1 MRSTRAA
8 FKRTAESTTTACDA
22 DEAIDS
28 TLFPLGCLVHVTGL
42 VVSSH
47 HNGKA
52 ATVCRNQAGRFHVLL
67 DDGGWLAVKPINLRL
82 AASVAFDVLSFTNR
96 LTGRRVS
103 LALVDDATL
112 QSPWELCAQIKHQLK
127 LINAAAWLFAMQSD
141 LPSSKPNSV
150 FLKSYWEEHPLR
162 YRVWEPGTQ
171 FPPSLPV
178 LLMWGRATSCRLA
191 TTFAG
196 VYVIRK
202 TTSRWVGWIMERV
215 TRGRVSRVQVRLYQ
229 RACCAVRCSYCASAY
244 VRFVFDA

>member
-8 FKRTAESTTTACDA
+8 FKRTAESTSTACDA
-22 DEAIDS
+22 ETIDP
-28 TLFPLGCLVHVTGL
+28 TLFPLGCLVQVTGL
-42 VVSSH
+42 VVASH

-52 ATVCRNQAGRFHVLL
+52 ATVCGNQAGRFHVLV
-67 DDGGWLAVKPINLRL
+67 DDGDRLAVKPINLRL
-82 AASVAFDVLSFTNR
+82 AALSFTNR

-103 LALVDDATL
+103 LALVADCKL

-127 LINAAAWLFAMQSD
+127 LINAAAWIFAMQSD
-141 LPSSKPNSV
+141 LPSLKP
-150 FLKSYWEEHPLR
+150 YWEEHPLR

-171 FPPSLPV
+171 FPPSLLV
-178 LLMWGRATSCRLA
+178 LLMCGRAISCRLA

-215 TRGRVSRVQVRLYQ
+215 TRGRVSGVQVPEPLCR
-229 RACCAVRCSYCASAY
+229 RVCCAVRCSYRASAY